1 MMLDALYQFD
11 VWLFRLINEG
21 IGQPYLDTLMLFVT
35 DFKRSWVV
43 AAFASLYI
51 IFTRRRESVLPL
63 ALCLLAIAVA
73 DHTASGVLK
82 PLVQRTRPCF
92 ELEHVRLLL
101 DQTRSFSFASSHAA
115 NTAAV
120 ATVMWIFLSKSSLPD
135 RSVAWGLVVFSFLSG
150 YSRVYVGVHYPLD
163 VLAGWGIGVGAGTMT
178 YLCVTFVWKN
188 YLSPLLKNLAIPKNP
203 QKQAPTNEK

>member
-1 MMLDALYQFD
+1 MLDALYRFD
-11 VWLFRLINEG
+11 VWLFQLINEG

-43 AAFASLYI
+43 AAFASLYL
-51 IFTRRRESVLPL
+51 IFTRRRESMLPL

-73 DHTASGVLK
+73 DQMASGVLK

-120 ATVMWIFLSKSSLPD
+120 ATVMWMFLSKSSLPD
-135 RSVAWGLVVFSFLSG
+135 RGMAWGLVVFSFLSG

-163 VLAGWGIGVGAGTMT
+163 VLAGWGIGVGAGTLT

-188 YLSPLLKNLAIPKNP
+188 YLSTPLKNLVISEKP
-203 QKQAPTNEK
+203 QKQATTNEK

>member
-1 MMLDALYQFD
+1 MLDALYQFD

-73 DHTASGVLK
+73 DQTASGVLK

-120 ATVMWIFLSKSSLPD
+120 ATVMWIFLSKSSLSD

-163 VLAGWGIGVGAGTMT
+163 VLAGWGIGVGAGTLT
-178 YLCVTFVWKN
+178 YLCITFVWKN
-188 YLSPLLKNLAIPKNP
+188 YLSPPLKNLAIPEKP

>member
-1 MMLDALYQFD
+1 MLDALYQFD

-21 IGQPYLDTLMLFVT
+21 LGQPYLDTLMLFVT

-51 IFTRRRESVLPL
+51 IFTRRKESVLPL

-73 DHTASGVLK
+73 DQTASSMLK

-120 ATVMWIFLSKSSLPD
+120 ATVMWIFLSKSSLSD

-163 VLAGWGIGVGAGTMT
+163 VLAGWGIGVGAGTLT

-188 YLSPLLKNLAIPKNP
+188 YLSVHLKNLAIPENP